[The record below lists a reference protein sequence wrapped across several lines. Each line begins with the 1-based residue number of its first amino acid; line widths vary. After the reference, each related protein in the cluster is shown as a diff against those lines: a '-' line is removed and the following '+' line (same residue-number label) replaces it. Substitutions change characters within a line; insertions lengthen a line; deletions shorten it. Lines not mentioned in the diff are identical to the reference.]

1 MQISGQEMV
10 MLVTVVVGDREKER
24 FLNICLSPG
33 GSERVSWGELLL
45 RSSTPAGPSTVSLLP
60 QDLTL

>member
-1 MQISGQEMV
+1 MQLSGQEMV

-33 GSERVSWGELLL
+33 GSNRMSWGKPLLHSL
-45 RSSTPAGPSTVSLLP
+45 TPAGSSVVSLLP